1 MLQTSDLNASIRYD
15 VGAAPGPGLDFHT
28 KVTEVRPMSV
38 TSGLDGALGIR
49 FGSTGWLD

>member
-1 MLQTSDLNASIRYD
+1 MTNLNASIRYD
-15 VGAAPGPGLDFHT
+15 ADSALGLGFDFHV

-38 TSGLDGALGIR
+38 TSGLDGAAGRR